1 MQNLI
6 TESIRYWEPRRLAY
20 NAMLAA
26 VLFGSFIYHHSLS
39 ALSSLSWQTLVGLAF
54 AAVIANLLYCAAY
67 VADLFVQMSD
77 YQPVWRAYRWLVFAS
92 GTLLAAT
99 LFLLHE

>member
-20 NAMLAA
+20 NAVLAS
-26 VLFGSFIYHHSLS
+26 VLFGSFFCHHSLS
-39 ALSSLSWQTLVGLAF
+39 ALPSLSWQTLAGLAV
-54 AAVIANLLYCAAY
+54 AAIVANLLYCAAY

-77 YQPVWRAYRWLVFAS
+77 YQPVWRAYRWLLLAT
-92 GTLLAAT
+92 GTLLAAA